1 MKLALTGKI
10 FPVLSPLLL
19 TPDKVVAVYDALQSH
34 VEWPDLL
41 VILYFGWTT
50 VPLAHLIHE
59 FLLKDNKT
67 NNNKTLHPK
76 EFEDTWL
83 YTIATL
89 FSQAVRISLLVFL
102 ADCVA
107 IVLAA
112 LGCLETYNDNLG
124 SITARLVYTIWI
136 ATKVASA
143 KTSLL
148 TRAVGVN
155 ATATPEQPMGQ
166 AGAVMDTLLNLV
178 VVGVAAL
185 FLLDLF
191 QVDALGSSGFT
202 SIIALCA
209 MQALVLFIASKDLV
223 EQFRK

>member
-10 FPVLSPLLL
+10 FPVLSPLIL
-19 TPDKVVAVYDALQSH
+19 TPDKMVTVYDALQSH
-34 VEWPDLL
+34 VEWQDLL

-67 NNNKTLHPK
+67 SKTLLHPK
-76 EFEDTWL
+76 EFQDTWL
-83 YTIATL
+83 YSIATL
-89 FSQAVRISLLVFL
+89 FSQAVRLSLLVFG

-107 IVLAA
+107 IALAA
-112 LGCLETYNDNLG
+112 LGVETHDLG
-124 SITARLVYTIWI
+124 SSTARLVYTIWI
-136 ATKVASA
+136 ATKVARA
-143 KTSLL
+143 KTLL
-148 TRAVGVN
+148 ITSAVN
-155 ATATPEQPMGQ
+155 AQAATAVTPEQPMGQ

-191 QVDALGSSGFT
+191 QVQLGTGFT
-202 SIIALCA
+202 SILTLCA
-209 MQALVLFIASKDLV
+209 MQALVLSIASKDLV